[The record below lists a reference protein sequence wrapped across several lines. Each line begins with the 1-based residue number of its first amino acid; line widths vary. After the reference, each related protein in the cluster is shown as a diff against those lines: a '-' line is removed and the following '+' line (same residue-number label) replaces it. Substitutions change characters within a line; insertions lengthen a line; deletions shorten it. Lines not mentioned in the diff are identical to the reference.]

1 MNALQ
6 ISNFA
11 LLHMGTSSIQQLS
24 CQHCQARFGSIFC
37 KAEGEQLATLN
48 ASKVCSLY
56 KKGQV
61 IFQEGAHSFGIYC
74 INSGKIKLSHSGDD
88 GREQIIR
95 LVKAGDIMGYKALLS
110 GERYTA
116 TAIALEDAQVCFIPK
131 DLFLS
136 VLQSDPS
143 LSLEMMRI
151 LSSELRK
158 AELKITH
165 LAQKPVRER
174 LAETLL
180 FIHETY
186 GVESDGQ
193 TLNVRLS
200 REEIANLVGTATE
213 SAIRLLSEFKKE
225 GMIELEGKKIRLLNM
240 KSMIKTAN
248 LQD

>member
-1 MNALQ
+1 
-6 ISNFA
+6 
-11 LLHMGTSSIQQLS
+11 MGTPYKSPACEH
-24 CQHCQARFGSIFC
+24 CQHRVPPIFW
-37 KAEGEQLATLN
+37 KAEPHNLAEID
-48 ASKVCSLY
+48 AVKVCSLY
-56 KKGQV
+56 RKGQV
-61 IFQEGAHSFGIYC
+61 IFHEGAYPFGIYC

-88 GREQIIR
+88 GRDQIIR
-95 LVKAGDIMGYKALLS
+95 LVKAGDVIGYKALLS

-116 TAIALEDAQVCFIPK
+116 TAIALEDAAVCFIPK
-131 DLFLS
+131 DLFLNI
-136 VLQSDPS
+136 LQKDAG
-143 LSLEMMRI
+143 LSFEMMRI

-180 FIHETY
+180 FIRETY
-186 GVESDGQ
+186 GLEEDGQ

-213 SAIRLLSEFKKE
+213 SAIRLLSEFRKE
-225 GMIELEGKKIRLLNM
+225 GLIELQGKKIRLMNM
-240 KSMIKTAN
+240 EDIVKTAN